1 MSDDK
6 FMNKDKLTEFI
17 GFCFKWRDGDLL
29 TFEKGSDKM
38 NNKKNLRLS
47 KKKFGGKPL
56 NSW

>member
-38 NNKKNLRLS
+38 TY
-47 KKKFGGKPL
+47 KKKPQIMAIKKIFWT
-56 NSW
+56 NF